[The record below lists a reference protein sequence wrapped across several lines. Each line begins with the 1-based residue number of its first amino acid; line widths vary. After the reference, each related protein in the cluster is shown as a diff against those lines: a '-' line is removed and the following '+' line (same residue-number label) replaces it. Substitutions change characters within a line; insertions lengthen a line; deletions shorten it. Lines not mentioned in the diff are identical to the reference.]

1 LVTLPII
8 SLLPSLVANDVITM
22 EEKKRIE
29 LKQKNEL
36 DGMNYFLSEI
46 IIPSLQLK
54 TTYKYKGFLVTMEE
68 HDDTLLNTIAKKLGR
83 Q

>member
-1 LVTLPII
+1 
-8 SLLPSLVANDVITM
+8 M
-22 EEKKRIE
+22 EEKKKIE

-54 TTYKYKGFLVTMEE
+54 TRDKYKGFLITMEE
-68 HDDTLLNTIAKKLGR
+68 HDDALLKIIAKRLGK